1 MNKFNVRVYGIWIKS
16 DKILLSHENIDG
28 YAMTKFPGG
37 GLEFGEGALDC
48 LKREF
53 MEELGV
59 KISQA
64 KLVHVSEKY
73 IPSAFKKN
81 EQVIAVHY
89 LVDSDD
95 SILNYENIQDTAVG
109 KSNLLSFKWHKL
121 DSSLIDNLSFE
132 MDKEA
137 FVKI

>member
-59 KISQA
+59 KICQS

-109 KSNLLSFKWHKL
+109 ESNLLSFKWHKL
-121 DSSLIDNLSFE
+121 NPSLIDDLSFE

>member
-59 KISQA
+59 KICQS

-73 IPSAFKKN
+73 IPSAFKRN

-109 KSNLLSFKWHKL
+109 KSNMLSFKWHKL
-121 DSSLIDNLSFE
+121 DPSLIDDFSFE

>member
-109 KSNLLSFKWHKL
+109 ESNLLSFKWHKL
-121 DSSLIDNLSFE
+121 KPSLIDDLSFE
-132 MDKEA
+132 MGKEA

>member
-59 KISQA
+59 KISQS

-121 DSSLIDNLSFE
+121 DSSLIDSLSFE

>member
-109 KSNLLSFKWHKL
+109 ESNLLSFKWHKL
-121 DSSLIDNLSFE
+121 NPSLIDDLSFE

>member
-109 KSNLLSFKWHKL
+109 KSNMLSFKWHKL
-121 DSSLIDNLSFE
+121 DPSLIDDFSFE

>member
-95 SILNYENIQDTAVG
+95 
-109 KSNLLSFKWHKL
+109 
-121 DSSLIDNLSFE
+121 
-132 MDKEA
+132 
-137 FVKI
+137 

>member
-1 MNKFNVRVYGIWIKS
+1 MSKFNVRVYGIWIKS

-59 KISQA
+59 KISQS

>member
-59 KISQA
+59 KICQS

-73 IPSAFKKN
+73 IPSAFKRN

-109 KSNLLSFKWHKL
+109 ESNLLSFKWHKL
-121 DSSLIDNLSFE
+121 NPSLIDDLSFE

>member
-109 KSNLLSFKWHKL
+109 ESNLLSFKWHKL
-121 DSSLIDNLSFE
+121 NPSLIDDLSFE
-132 MDKEA
+132 MGKEA

>member
-59 KISQA
+59 KICQS

-73 IPSAFKKN
+73 IPSAFKRN

-109 KSNLLSFKWHKL
+109 ESNLLSFKWHKL